1 MSLGGS
7 PIPLNPSALRSLS
20 ASVSGTTN
28 PSTLRSRSFER
39 NGPTGSLNPSALRAE
54 SFQGAHISPPDQSQ
68 PPEAVD
74 TPDPTVGIGFLV
86 FVLPGIP
93 VGFPSGPDLIELSPK
108 ALSRISTRTVDG
120 TFNNLKRPEMGS
132 AGEPLRRIAAPQY
145 GDGISSPAGADRP
158 SPRVISNVISAQS
171 ESRPNERGLS
181 SVVWQWGQFLDHDIG
196 LTPEGEP
203 AESFDI
209 PIPKGDPYYDPEGA
223 GTATLG
229 LKRSQHDASSGTSI
243 SNPREQVSQITA
255 WIDGSNVY
263 GSDPERAAW
272 LRTGFNG
279 KLRTSPDELLPF
291 NDGTQENAM
300 GPSPSLF
307 VAGDVRANEQV
318 GLTAFH
324 TLFVREHN
332 RLAGEIKSEHPDWS
346 DEQIY
351 QHARRFVTGFMQAI
365 TYNEFLPALL
375 GPDALSPYTGYEP
388 ATDATISNEFAHAL
402 YRLGHSM
409 IPSLLLRLDPYGNE
423 IPEGNLELRDGFFNP
438 QKILAEGGIEPVL
451 MGLASQ
457 QMEEVDTHVV
467 DDLRNF
473 LFGSPGSGGLD
484 LVSLN
489 IQRGRDHGLADYNT
503 LREALGL
510 PRAQSFYDITSDHR
524 LATKLH
530 RLYHS
535 VDNIDP
541 WVGALAEDHVPGASV
556 GELLRTG
563 LADQFERLRDGD
575 RFWYENDPRLS
586 RADVREIGNTT
597 LADIIRRNTGIHHL
611 QDNVFFAV

>member
-1 MSLGGS
+1 MSLGG
-7 PIPLNPSALRSLS
+7 PHA
-20 ASVSGTTN
+20 
-28 PSTLRSRSFER
+28 
-39 NGPTGSLNPSALRAE
+39 SLNPSALRAQSVSALGTTNPSLLRARSFERSGLTGTLNPSSLRAE
-54 SFQGAHISPPDQSQ
+54 SFQGTHVSVPDQSQ
-68 PPEAVD
+68 PAETVV
-74 TPDPTVGIGFLV
+74 TLEPTVGIGFLV
-86 FVLPGIP
+86 FILPGVTIS
-93 VGFPSGPDLIELSPK
+93 FPSSPDVIELSPE
-108 ALSRISTRTVDG
+108 ALGRVRTRSVDG
-120 TFNNLKRPEMGS
+120 TFNNLQRPEMGS
-132 AGEPLRRIAAPQY
+132 VGEPLRRIAPSQY
-145 GDGISSPAGADRP
+145 GDGVSSPAGAERP
-158 SPRVISNVISAQS
+158 SPRVISNAVFAQS
-171 ESRPNERGLS
+171 ESTPNERGLS
-181 SVVWQWGQFLDHDIG
+181 SVVWQWGQFLDHDID
-196 LTPEGEP
+196 LTPENEP
-203 AESFDI
+203 AENFDI
-209 PIPKGDPYYDPEGA
+209 PIPKGDSYFDPEGT

-229 LKRSQHDASSGTSI
+229 LKRSQYDDSTGTSVG
-243 SNPREQVSQITA
+243 NPREQVNQITA

-272 LRTGFNG
+272 LRTGYGG
-279 KLRTSPDELLPF
+279 KLRTSPGELLPF
-291 NDGTQENAM
+291 NDGSQENAM
-300 GPSPSLF
+300 GPSTDLF

-324 TLFVREHN
+324 SLFVREHN
-332 RLAGEIKSEHPDWS
+332 RLADEIKSEHPDWS

-351 QHARRFVTGFMQAI
+351 QHARRLVTGYMQAI

-375 GPDALSPYTGYEP
+375 GPDALSPYTGYKPE
-388 ATDATISNEFAHAL
+388 TDATISNEFAHAL

-409 IPSLLLRLDPYGNE
+409 VPSVLLRLDPHGDE
-423 IPEGNLELRDGFFNP
+423 IPEGNLELRDAFFDP

-457 QMEEVDTHVV
+457 QMEEIDTHVV

-510 PRAQSFYDITSDHR
+510 PRAQSFYDITSDRR

-556 GELLRTG
+556 GELLRAG

-586 RADVREIGNTT
+586 KAEAREIENTT
-597 LADIIRRNTGIHHL
+597 LADLIRRNTGIHHV
-611 QDNVFFAV
+611 QDNVFFAA